1 MTTTNQQAGEQ
12 LLRQLTTSI
21 SDLCFDV
28 PLPKLHFTI
37 AGILSLYDIRP
48 ARLPGCHPDIRQ
60 KVDQFLAAKRL
71 EGLSELTLEGYALEL
86 RIFAEHIAKPVED
99 ITTGDIRAYLGRFS
113 HLKMSSIAKKLSVL
127 KSFFGWLSDEEIIS
141 RDPARRIKPPK
152 KEQRLPKAL
161 TIEELEMLRE
171 ACKTYRERA
180 LIEVLYATGG
190 RLSEIQALNKNDI
203 NYQTMSA
210 RVIGKGNKEREVY
223 LSYKALYHLKKYL
236 MSRLDDEPAL
246 FITERRP
253 YRRVSNRAIQREI
266 KVIAERSGIQK
277 NVHPH
282 TMRHTFA
289 TLTLNNGADLSSIQ
303 ALLGHTDPSTTQVY
317 AQVTESRKKEAYKK
331 HLVQ

>member
-1 MTTTNQQAGEQ
+1 MLNTTQAGEQ
-12 LLRQLTTSI
+12 LLRQLTSAV

-28 PLPKLHFTI
+28 ELPKLHSTI

-48 ARLPGCHPDIRQ
+48 ARLPGAHPDIRD
-60 KVDQFLAAKRL
+60 KVDMFLSAKRL
-71 EGLSELTLEGYALEL
+71 EGLSDLTIEGYALDL
-86 RIFAEHIAKPVED
+86 RIFARHISKPVEE
-99 ITTGDIRAYLGRFS
+99 IATGDIRAYLATFE

-127 KSFFGWLSDEEIIS
+127 KSFFGWLSDEEIIP

-171 ACKTYRERA
+171 ACKTHRERA

-190 RLSEIQALNKNDI
+190 RLSEIQSLDKADI

-223 LSYKALYHLKKYL
+223 LSYKALYHLKKYI
-236 MSRLDDEPAL
+236 MSRLDDELAL
-246 FITERRP
+246 FVTERRP
-253 YRRVSNRAIQREI
+253 FRRVSNRAIQRAI
-266 KVIAERSGIQK
+266 KVIADRSGVTK
-277 NVHPH
+277 KVHPH

-289 TLTLNNGADLSSIQ
+289 TLTLNNGADISSVQ
-303 ALLGHTDPSTTQVY
+303 ALLGHSSPATTQVY
-317 AQVTESRKKEAYKK
+317 AQVTAEKKREAYKK

>member
-1 MTTTNQQAGEQ
+1 MHNSTQAGEQ
-12 LLRQLTTSI
+12 LLRQLTSAV
-21 SDLCFDV
+21 SDLCFDIE
-28 PLPKLHFTI
+28 LPKLHMTI
-37 AGILSLYDIRP
+37 AGILSMYDIRP
-48 ARLPGCHPDIRQ
+48 ARLPGCHPDIRE
-60 KVDQFLAAKRL
+60 KVDQFLSAKRL

-86 RIFAEHIAKPVED
+86 RIFSGHIDKPVEE
-99 ITTGDIRAYLGRFS
+99 ITTGDIRAYLGRFN

-161 TIEELEMLRE
+161 TIEELEQIRE
-171 ACKTYRERA
+171 SCRTHRERA
-180 LIEVLYATGG
+180 MLEVFYATGG
-190 RLSEIQALNKNDI
+190 RLSEIQALNKADI
-203 NYQTMSA
+203 DYQTMSA

-223 LSYKALYHLKKYL
+223 LSYKAIYHLRKYI

-246 FITERRP
+246 FVTKRQP
-253 YRRVSNRAIQREI
+253 YRRLSNRAIQREI
-266 KVIAERSGIQK
+266 KKIAERSGIQK

-282 TMRHTFA
+282 TLRHTFA
-289 TLTLNNGADLSSIQ
+289 TLTLNNGADLSSVQ

-317 AQVTESRKKEAYKK
+317 AQVTEARKKEAYRK

>member
-1 MTTTNQQAGEQ
+1 LHNSTQAGEQ
-12 LLRQLTTSI
+12 LLRQLTSAI

-28 PLPKLHFTI
+28 PLPKLHSTI

-48 ARLPGCHPDIRQ
+48 ARLPGCHPDIRE
-60 KVDQFLAAKRL
+60 KVDQYLAAKRL

-86 RIFAEHIAKPVED
+86 RIFAEHVVKPVEE
-99 ITTGDIRAYLGRFS
+99 ITTGDIRAYLGQFN

-127 KSFFGWLSDEEIIS
+127 KSFFGWLSDEEIIP

-171 ACKTYRERA
+171 ACITSRERA
-180 LIEVLYATGG
+180 LIEVFYATGG
-190 RLSEIQALNKNDI
+190 RLSEIQALNKSDI

-223 LSYKALYHLKKYL
+223 LSFKAIYHLRKYI

-246 FITERRP
+246 FVTERQP
-253 YRRVSNRAIQREI
+253 YRRLSNRAIQREI
-266 KVIAERSGIQK
+266 KKIAERSGIQK

-282 TMRHTFA
+282 TLRHTFA
-289 TLTLNNGADLSSIQ
+289 TLTLNNGADLSSVQ

-317 AQVTESRKKEAYKK
+317 AQVTESKKREAYKK